1 MDNFAEK
8 VCIQI
13 HSEIRALSE
22 YMGKKYAPAIFLW
35 MGRETG
41 LPPDLIIKKFSN
53 AEKEGVVF
61 NVKDQ
66 KGNREFFHKEAIGGL
81 KYAANNGGLNHYG
94 FGGDFFRAAP
104 PEGVTT
110 NEGCKLTVHTSDNKK
125 VKDGLGDITNE
136 QLGAISLC
144 CNQSIQQCIRYAP
157 SLYFMVSGGLE
168 HTALNH
174 SVKLLENGKVQVTVN
189 EKSGTAF
196 FKFHMVME
204 ISRDGIVDSTEREIK
219 LVSVEQLKAYQ
230 KEHPDVRV

>member
-1 MDNFAEK
+1 MF
-8 VCIQI
+8 
-13 HSEIRALSE
+13 
-22 YMGKKYAPAIFLW
+22 YKK
-35 MGRETG
+35 
-41 LPPDLIIKKFSN
+41 
-53 AEKEGVVF
+53 
-61 NVKDQ
+61 VKD
-66 KGNREFFHKEAIGGL
+66 GL
-81 KYAANNGGLNHYG
+81 
-94 FGGDFFRAAP
+94 D
-104 PEGVTT
+104 
-110 NEGCKLTVHTSDNKK
+110 KK

-189 EKSGTAF
+189 KKPGTAF

-204 ISRDGIVDSTEREIK
+204 ISRDGIVDTTEGEIR